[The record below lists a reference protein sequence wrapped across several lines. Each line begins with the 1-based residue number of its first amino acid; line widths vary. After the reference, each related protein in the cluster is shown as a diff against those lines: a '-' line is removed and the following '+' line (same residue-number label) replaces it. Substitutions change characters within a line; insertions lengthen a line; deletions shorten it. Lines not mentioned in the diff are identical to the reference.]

1 MSTDSEPQRQTS
13 ALNPQA
19 LRLAD
24 MARILTASGPKR
36 VTVEMLEAD
45 IEDGAPVNAD
55 GTLNLVQYVAWLVKE
70 MASGGD

>member
-1 MSTDSEPQRQTS
+1 MSTNSEPERPTG

-24 MARILTASGPKR
+24 MARILTASGPKP

-45 IEDGAPVNAD
+45 IEDGAPANAD